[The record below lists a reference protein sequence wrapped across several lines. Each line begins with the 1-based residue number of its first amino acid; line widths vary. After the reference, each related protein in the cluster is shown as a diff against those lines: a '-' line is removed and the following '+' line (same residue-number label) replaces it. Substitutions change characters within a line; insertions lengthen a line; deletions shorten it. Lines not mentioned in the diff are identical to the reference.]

1 MKTTLLATLF
11 NIYLNL
17 EGSLHSIIT
26 VICINPYSPNK
37 LIATK
42 YCFLILG
49 DDSSFFCLI
58 LIFFFLLFC
67 VIINFYKNYFI
78 SIILFLLLFFFHENY
93 FYFSFHV
100 PECSGMFRNVPA
112 CSGMFCVPGFL
123 DALLIY
129 GRK

>member
-58 LIFFFLLFC
+58 LILFFC
-67 VIINFYKNYFI
+67 YFTLSLI
-78 SIILFLLLFFFHENY
+78 FTKIILFLLFYFYYYFFFMKII
-93 FYFSFHV
+93 FISVF
-100 PECSGMFRNVPA
+100 MFRNVPA
-112 CSGMFCVPGFL
+112 CSGMFRHVPECSVFL
-123 DALLIY
+123 VFSTPF
-129 GRK
+129 

>member
-49 DDSSFFCLI
+49 DDSSFLCLI
-58 LIFFFLLFC
+58 FIFIFLLFY
-67 VIINFYKNYFI
+67 VIINFYKNYSI
-78 SIILFLLLFFFHENY
+78 SIIYFYYFFFHENY

-100 PECSGMFRNVPA
+100 PECSGMFRNVP
-112 CSGMFCVPGFL
+112 CSWFSRRPFNL
-123 DALLIY
+123 WT
-129 GRK
+129 